1 MLQEFDFYFADIPDM
16 LTLCKYRKHCW
27 FHHWK
32 AETQKE
38 KVMQDSLIFSMS
50 YSTLIV
56 TFQLFD
62 TYKISTDSKTRDRER
77 GDGILVT
84 NFQWSEFSW
93 PDEVM
98 ETCQLNPYSSTSM
111 EILHIMVSCIL

>member
-1 MLQEFDFYFADIPDM
+1 
-16 LTLCKYRKHCW
+16 
-27 FHHWK
+27 
-32 AETQKE
+32 
-38 KVMQDSLIFSMS
+38 MS

-84 NFQWSEFSW
+84 NFQ
-93 PDEVM
+93 
-98 ETCQLNPYSSTSM
+98 
-111 EILHIMVSCIL
+111 